1 MNGGRGLPLTR
12 RTARRPQAAGA
23 ASDREASRE
32 SKSNSLERF
41 CAVGSTEDQ
50 PRSNSTPRCRKTAL
64 AAIGTATG
72 LKAEVS
78 NWSNACRSPSA
89 SVRAA
94 VVGPPLVGPAMV
106 GPAIV
111 MEMMVTV
118 KTTGQEDRTA
128 DKQRPIEPRV
138 PPVVWLGVGIQIDRL
153 WRQRVDLLR
162 QAGRIQ
168 RDLPAAIGLLA
179 GLSDG
184 LSRLPFNRDLR
195 GELAAILKGH
205 LRWDECCVRR
215 ARGNRPDTA
224 RQDQH

>member
-1 MNGGRGLPLTR
+1 
-12 RTARRPQAAGA
+12 
-23 ASDREASRE
+23 
-32 SKSNSLERF
+32 
-41 CAVGSTEDQ
+41 
-50 PRSNSTPRCRKTAL
+50 
-64 AAIGTATG
+64 
-72 LKAEVS
+72 
-78 NWSNACRSPSA
+78 
-89 SVRAA
+89 
-94 VVGPPLVGPAMV
+94 LVGPALV
-106 GPAIV
+106 GRAIV
-111 MEMMVTV
+111 MEMMMMV
-118 KTTGQEDRTA
+118 KTMGQENGTA
-128 DKQRPIEPRV
+128 DKEQRPIEPRV

-153 WRQRVDLLR
+153 LRQRVDLLR